1 MQNAFRLW
9 SETNCENNGSLFRTK
24 NGVGPRRA
32 RSRTG
37 LVVAARYVN
46 CEPHEYCTRD
56 GTPSHAHRTSASL
69 GPTHS
74 PSLHGLT
81 EIFATI
87 PSPAELYQLLSSL
100 TGQFGR
106 NFRKGLKVQKQ

>member
-9 SETNCENNGSLFRTK
+9 LETNGENNGSLFRTK

-56 GTPSHAHRTSASL
+56 GTPSHAHRTSASRSDL
-69 GPTHS
+69 
-74 PSLHGLT
+74 LA
-81 EIFATI
+81 IFTR
-87 PSPAELYQLLSSL
+87 
-100 TGQFGR
+100 T
-106 NFRKGLKVQKQ
+106 N